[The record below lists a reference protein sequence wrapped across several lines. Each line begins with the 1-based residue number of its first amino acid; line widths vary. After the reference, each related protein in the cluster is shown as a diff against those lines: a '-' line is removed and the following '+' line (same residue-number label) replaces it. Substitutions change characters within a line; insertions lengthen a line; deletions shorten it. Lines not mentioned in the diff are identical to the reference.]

1 MNRFLLALS
10 AAAACAGLGACVDDN
25 YYPRQAADFYVH
37 HPVAY
42 DGYYDDFYGNVY
54 DGYWGDEGFYYS
66 MGEGQPFAVDRA
78 NHFRHEDGGQ
88 GFHAFHG
95 GVHSGGARGAKG

>member
-10 AAAACAGLGACVDDN
+10 VGAVCAGLGACANEN
-25 YYPRQAADFYVH
+25 YYPRQTADFYIH

-54 DGYWGDEGFYYS
+54 DGYWGDEGFYYT
-66 MGEGQPFAVDRA
+66 MGENQPFLVDRA
-78 NHFRHEDGGQ
+78 NHFRREDGGQ

-95 GVHSGGARGAKG
+95 GVHSAAAHPKG